1 VTQRYDRAF
10 DLSVHGER
18 VILMLP
24 LNALMAARIQGT
36 IEPGELRSAVESL
49 RRRHALLAV
58 RLVFEDD
65 GAARYEAAGVGEIP
79 VRVIDAVDSNSWL
92 RAVRQE
98 LMTSFPIEE
107 GPLVRFVLVRS
118 PSHSG
123 LVVAGHHAICDGISL
138 TFLIRDVL
146 EMLTNAGRQPEVLP
160 LPPPIDHATVPDP
173 PGTRL
178 LERWLVGLLN
188 RKWRKQG
195 ISFDQGDMERLHEK
209 FWRRN
214 GEPMVL
220 AWDLAESATA
230 ALVERCRQ
238 EQVTINT
245 ALWTAFLAAQY
256 HVQGDSEAFRSQA
269 GMAVST
275 RDRLSVPVGDV
286 LGFYA
291 SSLTAELKHEPGASF
306 WDGARRIHGAIL
318 RALESADLFRMLT
331 AEALHPTLLD
341 SLYFAKYGLITSRMS
356 SRLLSKMRWRG
367 TSYGFSITNVGR
379 VDIPTQYG
387 SRTIES
393 VYGPFVYSDV
403 NEKVVGVTT
412 VGGRMTFS
420 LVCNAEAVGAD
431 VAMSIRDSTM
441 ARLEEAVR

>member
-1 VTQRYDRAF
+1 MTQRYDRAF